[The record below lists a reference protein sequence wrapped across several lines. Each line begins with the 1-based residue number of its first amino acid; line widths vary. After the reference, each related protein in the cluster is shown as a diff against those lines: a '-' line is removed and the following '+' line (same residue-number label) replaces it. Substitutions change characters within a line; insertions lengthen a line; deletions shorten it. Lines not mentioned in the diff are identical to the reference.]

1 MHLNHKH
8 DRIRLNMVAF
18 NHSKKTTKGFTIIE
32 LVIVIVIIGILAVIS
47 FVVYNGITNRA
58 KRVAM
63 EAEADKLTKKLA
75 IYRADNDTYPK
86 SLKTKECNDSDE
98 SELCFNSDYFID
110 YGIFD
115 HGNDDPTDDGYWF
128 EIWPTDEDGEFCK
141 EEHCGGG
148 IIGWDDGDGDDD
160 GGGNDGGGDAVPGL
174 PEHCPEGFI
183 PVPGS
188 AFYKQPGFCVM
199 KYEASNLNGKA
210 VSRYDL
216 PSWGSVTNN
225 QAREY
230 AQTACSGCKLMTL
243 SQWMTLARDIVQV
256 DKNWINI
263 EGGGGQA
270 FAKNNFLPT
279 GFSNYNYISNG
290 GQPPLLASSDDED
303 GYFGVNSGDEMAFKF
318 QRRTLFLSNGEVIWD
333 LAGHFAEQVDYI
345 IPWSTV
351 KPYCL
356 NSNNKPTVC
365 EWDDAEPSEKIGS
378 FPYSPLNLDI
388 FKDRTELEENALGFV
403 VGLKDDN
410 MSRGLVMGADVWNGG
425 GNIFSSFTSIDP
437 DSLDIDEKYGYSLF
451 LSDIVWSVVL
461 DGVVPLG
468 FRATL
473 E

>member
-1 MHLNHKH
+1 
-8 DRIRLNMVAF
+8 MVTANNF
-18 NHSKKTTKGFTIIE
+18 KQKTKGFTIIE
-32 LVIVIVIIGILAVIS
+32 LVIVIVIIGILGAIS

-86 SLKTKECNDSDE
+86 SLKTKECNDLNE

-148 IIGWDDGDGDDD
+148 IIGWDDGDGD

-225 QAREY
+225 QARTS
-230 AQTACSGCKLMTL
+230 ATTACSGCKLMTL
-243 SQWMTLARDIVQV
+243 SQWMTLARDIIQV
-256 DKNWINI
+256 DENWTS
-263 EGGGGQA
+263 EEA
-270 FAKNNFLPT
+270 FKDNLYV
-279 GFSNYNYISNG
+279 GFSTISYING
-290 GQPPLLASSDDED
+290 HITPPLLKSKDDEN
-303 GYFGVNSGDEMAFKF
+303 GYFGIFNSGEEEVFAL
-318 QRRTLFLSNGEVIWD
+318 QRRTLFLSNGKVIWD
-333 LAGHFAEQVDYI
+333 LAGHFAEQIDYTI
-345 IPWSTV
+345 SLSTD

-356 NSNNKPTVC
+356 NSNNKPIFCLWV
-365 EWDDAEPSEKIGS
+365 DVQPLEKRES
-378 FPYSPLNLDI
+378 YPFSPLSMDV
-388 FKDRTELEENALGFV
+388 FKDKNGLEEGVLSGVLG
-403 VGLKDDN
+403 LENDN
-410 MSRGLVMGADVWNGG
+410 KNRGLITGAIPFAGG
-425 GNIFSSFTSIDP
+425 GNLFGVFTSVDP
-437 DSLDIDEKYGYSLF
+437 DSLDIDEKYNYSLF
-451 LSDIVWSVVL
+451 KLGSWDATSVL
-461 DGVVPLG
+461 DGVAPIG
-468 FRATL
+468 FRATWQPQ
-473 E
+473 